1 MIFTKN
7 PYWLRSGIYTLLE
20 RGSIQVLRFGA
31 FFLLIRG
38 LSKTDFGIWS
48 IFLVITTFVEE
59 GQVGLLRKPLIRY
72 LNLSERPDLAR
83 SIQTTSLI
91 LNGLL
96 AVFLALLVGGYA
108 HLHPYLWDLPSL
120 QAMLQLY
127 LLCLFLL
134 IPFHQFTF
142 LQQAHLQFKGT
153 FWSGLTRQTV
163 FFSYVV
169 FIWFADAGQF
179 QLEQL
184 VIWQAISCGVGA
196 LVAIGTGWQYLKLSW
211 RPDWRWF
218 WKLFHFGK
226 FVAGTRVGTM
236 ILKTMDQLM
245 LGVMVTPAAV
255 ASYSTTVRIN
265 NLAEVPTQSMADI
278 VFPQGTRQ
286 WKKEGKISLK
296 RTYEKSVGVILAMVI
311 PVLLFIFLFPSWVLD
326 IIAGERYQDAVPV
339 LQLVVLY
346 GLFVP
351 FSRQFG
357 TVMDV
362 LGKAKTSFLI
372 MFGSMILNFSVNFFF
387 IQAWGVMGAVYGT
400 LLCFVIVFVIQQWIL
415 YHELSTTP
423 DKILSY
429 LGQVYSNGF
438 RLLWTKL
445 KLVNR

>member
-1 MIFTKN
+1 M
-7 PYWLRSGIYTLLE
+7 
-20 RGSIQVLRFGA
+20 LRFAA

-72 LNLSERPDLAR
+72 LNLSERLDLDR
-83 SIQTTSLI
+83 SIQTTSLV
-91 LNGLL
+91 LNFLL
-96 AVFLALLVGGYA
+96 AICLALLVGGYA
-108 HLHPYLWDLPSL
+108 WLHPYLWDLPSL
-120 QAMLQLY
+120 QGMLQWY
-127 LLCLFLL
+127 LLSLFML
-134 IPFHQFTF
+134 IPFHQFIF

-153 FWSGLTRQTV
+153 FWSGLTRQSV
-163 FFSYVV
+163 FFGYVL
-169 FIWFADAGQF
+169 FIWFAQQGHY

-184 VIWQAISCGVGA
+184 VIWQAIACGAGA
-196 LVAIGTGWQYLKLSW
+196 VIAIATGWQYLHLSW

-218 WKLFHFGK
+218 WKLLHFGK

-236 ILKTMDQLM
+236 VLKTMDQLM
-245 LGVMVTPAAV
+245 LGVLVSPVAV

-278 VFPQGTRQ
+278 VFPQSTRQ
-286 WKKEGKISLK
+286 WKKAGKESLK

-311 PVLLFIFLFPSWVLD
+311 PVLLFIFLFPSWVLQ
-326 IIAGERYQDAVPV
+326 IIAGDAYQDAVSI

-362 LGKAKTSFLI
+362 LGKAKVSFYI
-372 MFGSMILNFSVNFFF
+372 MLGSMVLNFCVNLFF
-387 IQAWGVMGAVYGT
+387 IQAWGVIGAVYGT
-400 LLCFVIVFVIQQWIL
+400 LLCFIVVFLLQQWLL
-415 YHELSTTP
+415 YRELDTTP
-423 DKILSY
+423 DKIMSY
-429 LGQVYSNGF
+429 LGKVYRNGF

-445 KLVNR
+445 KVVNR